1 MFGFLR
7 RLFGGGPDPREPARL
22 EAERILRDAEQETK
36 TKAIEAQE
44 QNLQHRD
51 ELESDLRERRADV
64 QKQRADVQK
73 QEERLL
79 RREDSL
85 DQKAESLDSR
95 DDRVRD
101 KEQGIDDRL
110 AEIAEAVSEQRAAP
124 EKVAGLSVE
133 EARERLLSQIDEE
146 VSEEANRIVRAYE
159 AKAKDEAED
168 RARKIVATAIQ
179 RVTSEVTTETTVAA
193 VQIPNEEMKGR
204 IIGRE
209 GRNIRALEAA
219 TGCDLII
226 DDTPDVVTVSAFD
239 SVRREIGRLTLS
251 RLVADGR
258 IHPARIEEQVNKA
271 TKEVEAIIKQA
282 GEEAA
287 LEAKCPGLP
296 KPLLQT
302 FGRLRFRTSY
312 GQNQLR
318 HAVETSHLA
327 TMIAAEIGA
336 DTEITRRGA
345 LLHDVGKAVDH
356 EVEGTHALIG
366 GEMARRFKL
375 AEPIAHCIEA
385 HHDEVEMNSV
395 EAVIVQMADAISG
408 GRPGAR
414 RESVER
420 YIERL
425 RALEEIASSFP
436 GVEQSFAIQA
446 GREVRVLVNPK
457 SVDDLE
463 AMRMARDISKQIE
476 ETLQYPGQIRVT
488 VLRETR
494 ATEIAR

>member
-7 RLFGGGPDPREPARL
+7 RLFGGGPDPREQARL

-36 TKAIEAQE
+36 TKALEAQE

-64 QKQRADVQK
+64 QKQED
-73 QEERLL
+73 RLL

-85 DQKAESLDSR
+85 DQKTESLDSR
-95 DDRVRD
+95 DGRIRD
-101 KEQGIDDRL
+101 KEQGIDERL
-110 AEIAEAVSEQRAAP
+110 AEIAEAVSEQRAAL

-159 AKAKDEAED
+159 AKAKEEAED

-193 VQIPNEEMKGR
+193 IQIPNEEMKGR

-258 IHPARIEEQVNKA
+258 IHPARIEEQVAKA

-282 GEEAA
+282 GEDAA
-287 LEAKCPGLP
+287 LEAKCSGLP
-296 KPLLQT
+296 KPLLHT

-318 HAVETSHLA
+318 HAVETAHLA

-345 LLHDVGKAVDH
+345 LLHDLGKAVDH

-366 GEMARRFKL
+366 AEMVRRFKI

>member
-1 MFGFLR
+1 
-7 RLFGGGPDPREPARL
+7 
-22 EAERILRDAEQETK
+22 
-36 TKAIEAQE
+36 
-44 QNLQHRD
+44 
-51 ELESDLRERRADV
+51 
-64 QKQRADVQK
+64 
-73 QEERLL
+73 
-79 RREDSL
+79 
-85 DQKAESLDSR
+85 
-95 DDRVRD
+95 
-101 KEQGIDDRL
+101 
-110 AEIAEAVSEQRAAP
+110 
-124 EKVAGLSVE
+124 
-133 EARERLLSQIDEE
+133 
-146 VSEEANRIVRAYE
+146 
-159 AKAKDEAED
+159 
-168 RARKIVATAIQ
+168 
-179 RVTSEVTTETTVAA
+179 
-193 VQIPNEEMKGR
+193 
-204 IIGRE
+204 
-209 GRNIRALEAA
+209 
-219 TGCDLII
+219 
-226 DDTPDVVTVSAFD
+226 
-239 SVRREIGRLTLS
+239 
-251 RLVADGR
+251 
-258 IHPARIEEQVNKA
+258 
-271 TKEVEAIIKQA
+271 
-282 GEEAA
+282 
-287 LEAKCPGLP
+287 
-296 KPLLQT
+296 
-302 FGRLRFRTSY
+302 
-312 GQNQLR
+312 
-318 HAVETSHLA
+318 
-327 TMIAAEIGA
+327 MIAAEIGA